1 MAFLLTFWSFAL
13 AAAMLAAVIAAYLLP
28 REDL

>member
-1 MAFLLTFWSFAL
+1 MAFLLTLWSFAL

>member
-1 MAFLLTFWSFAL
+1 MALLLTVWSFAL
-13 AAAMLAAVIAAYLLP
+13 AATMLAAVIAAYLLP